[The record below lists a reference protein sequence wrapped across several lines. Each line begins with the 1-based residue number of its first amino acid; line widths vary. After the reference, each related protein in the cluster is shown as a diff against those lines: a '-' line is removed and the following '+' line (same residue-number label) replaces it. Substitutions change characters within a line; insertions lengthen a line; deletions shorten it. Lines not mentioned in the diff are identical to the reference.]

1 MNFNF
6 YYECFYRLRKPVFK
20 TLLIMKLTTVILL
33 VCSMHVSAISYSQT
47 VTLSEKNVSLQ
58 KIFQQINKQVNY
70 SFLYTDE
77 LLQKTKKI
85 SIEVK
90 DVPLETV
97 LKECFAGQPFTY
109 QIFDKTIILKPKA
122 DLMDNAP
129 PVPPVTITGK
139 ITDETGQPLPGVS
152 VKLKGTNAVAVS
164 DGNGSYNLHVPDDN
178 VQNGALIFSFIGFR
192 TQEVTLGTSLVV
204 DVKLIPESRSLSE
217 VVVIGYGTQK
227 RGDVSSAI
235 ASVNVEKMD
244 KVPAANLSTALQGQ
258 APGLVVRPSSYRPG
272 AGSAI
277 RIRGNRSL
285 NATND
290 PLFVVDGVPVS
301 YSIDDINPL
310 DIESVD
316 ILKDASATAI
326 YGSRGANG
334 VIQITTKKGK
344 AGKVTVNYSGSTS
357 FDNILRKLNVFD
369 GPDYAQFKR
378 DAYVGGKSYNSGLS
392 TTSSSQRYFP
402 DPASDYKLFGADPNV
417 LNKVMAGYSF
427 TKYDPTNGI
436 FDVAT
441 RPTTDAEKAL
451 LSSLGYPVLD
461 KVAIYDASKVPTFD
475 WQSKALRTGSTQNH
489 NFSIAGGSEKF
500 SNAFSLGYLKQ
511 NGIIPGQDYRRY
523 SISNSA
529 TFRPVSYF
537 SAGSNITYANAIQNT
552 GSDIYSAASGQLPL
566 AEPYDSSGNFVLFP
580 GNDSNIINPLND
592 VTNIINE
599 NRVSHLL
606 ANVYVQANIY
616 KGLILK
622 STFGADVSS
631 ARNGTFNGSISSS
644 RAGGAANASFNTS
657 SNLTWTLQN
666 QLSYS
671 TTIAKKHDISVTAV
685 QELLKDRRDSTNASA
700 AGLNYESQ
708 RWYSLQNNAT
718 GVVTYKGGYSQ
729 YQLASF
735 LGRVIYAYNSKY
747 ILTLAERYDGS
758 SVLSE
763 QHKGKAFPS
772 GSVAWRIDQEN
783 FMRAVNFVDQ
793 LKLRGGIGSVGN
805 SGIRPYLTNGT
816 LNLSYYNF
824 GVSPAQGYA
833 PNGLPLPDL
842 TWEKTVTKNI
852 GLDYGLFKG
861 RISGSIDVYESNSNE
876 IQPQKLPDASGYSNI
891 TVNLGKVRNRGIEV
905 ALSTVNI
912 NQGGFKWTTDFVFS
926 KNKEAITSLDGS
938 GNNNVSS
945 QWFIGAPIRSYY
957 DYKRQGIFQNSDALP
972 GGILYDYFWKKAGN
986 KANTAL
992 QPGRIRVQDLNGDTT
1007 ITEADKTLLGSPN
1020 PQWTGSINST
1030 LSYKGFELSA
1040 FVYISHGGLVR
1051 DPRPSLVGRYQSIKL
1066 NYWTPTN
1073 PSNDYPQPNLTSDIP
1088 LYWQTNGFRDGSFV
1102 RVRSI
1107 LLSYQLPASLLNKI
1121 KMRSLSFSVNAVN
1134 PFLFSKYKTYDPETM
1149 PYSSSYP
1156 SSSTNNPGPTSYS
1169 YRSLVFGI
1177 KAGL

>member
-1 MNFNF
+1 
-6 YYECFYRLRKPVFK
+6 
-20 TLLIMKLTTVILL
+20 MKLTTVILL

-47 VTLSEKNVSLQ
+47 VTLSETNVSLK

-70 SFLYTDE
+70 RFLYADE
-77 LLQKTKKI
+77 LLQKTKKV
-85 SIEVK
+85 SVK
-90 DVPLETV
+90 VINAPLETV
-97 LKECFAGQPFTY
+97 LKECFADQPLTY

-122 DLMDNAP
+122 DALDNTAP
-129 PVPPVTITGK
+129 LAPVVITGK

-152 VKLKGTNAVAVS
+152 VKLKGTNAATVT
-164 DGNGSYNLHVPDDN
+164 DGNGSYSLHVPDEN
-178 VQNGALIFSFIGFR
+178 VQNSILIFSFVGFK
-192 TQEVTLGTSLVV
+192 TQEVTVGSNLIVN
-204 DVKLIPESRSLSE
+204 VKLLPESKSLSE

-244 KVPAANLSTALQGQ
+244 RIPAANLSTALQGQ
-258 APGLVVRPSSYRPG
+258 VPGLVATPSSYRPG
-272 AGSAI
+272 SGSSI

-316 ILKDASATAI
+316 VLKDASATAI

-357 FDNILRKLNVFD
+357 FDNILRKVAVFN
-369 GPDYAQFKR
+369 GPEYTQFKR
-378 DAYVGGKSYNSGLS
+378 DAYIGGKSYNSGLS
-392 TTSSSQRYFP
+392 TTSNSQRYFP
-402 DPASDYKLFGADPNV
+402 DPASDYKLFGADPNILSKV
-417 LNKVMAGYSF
+417 LAGYTF
-427 TKYDPTNGI
+427 TKYDPANGI

-441 RPTTDAEKAL
+441 RPTTEAEKSL

-461 KVAIYDASKVPTFD
+461 NVAVYDASKIPTYD
-475 WQSKALRTGSTQNH
+475 WQKQGLRTGSTQNQ
-489 NFSIAGGSEKF
+489 NLSISGGSEKF
-500 SNAFSLGYLKQ
+500 SNSFSLGYLNQK
-511 NGIIPGQDYRRY
+511 GIIPGQDYTRY

-529 TFRPVSYF
+529 SFRPVNYF
-537 SAGSNITYANAIQNT
+537 SAGSNITYSNAIQNT
-552 GSDIYSAASGQLPL
+552 GSDIYGAASGQLPL
-566 AEPYDSSGNFVLFP
+566 AEPYDSNGNFVLFP

-592 VTNIINE
+592 VNSIINQ

-631 ARNGTFNGSISSS
+631 VRTGAFNGSISTS
-644 RAGGAANASFNTS
+644 RAGGAASASFNTS

-666 QLSYS
+666 QLSYG
-671 TTIAKKHDISVTAV
+671 TTVAKKHNISITAV
-685 QELLKDRRDSTNASA
+685 QELVKDRRDSTSASA
-700 AGLNYESQ
+700 TGLNYESQ
-708 RWYSLQNNAT
+708 KWYSLQNNAS

-735 LGRVIYAYNSKY
+735 LGRIIYAYNNKY

-783 FMRAVNFVDQ
+783 FMKSVSFVEQ

-816 LNLSYYNF
+816 LNLTYYNW
-824 GVSPAQGYA
+824 GSTPAQGYA

-852 GLDYGLFKG
+852 GLDFGLFQG
-861 RISGSIDVYESNSNE
+861 RVTGSIDVYESNSNE

-891 TVNLGKVRNRGIEV
+891 YVNLGTVRNRGIEV
-905 ALSTVNI
+905 NISTVNI
-912 NQGGFKWTTDFVFS
+912 NHGGFKWTTDFVFS
-926 KNKEAITSLDGS
+926 KNNEAITALDGT
-938 GNNNVSS
+938 GNNNISS
-945 QWFIGAPIRSYY
+945 QWFLGAPIRAYY
-957 DYKRQGIFQNSDALP
+957 DYKSQGIFQNSDALP
-972 GGILYDYFWKKAGN
+972 GGILYDYYWKKTGN

-992 QPGRIRVQDLNGDTT
+992 QPGRIRVQDINGDTT
-1007 ITEADKTLLGSPN
+1007 ITEADKVLLGSPN
-1020 PQWTGSINST
+1020 PKWTGSINNT
-1030 LSYKGFELSA
+1030 VSYKGFELSA
-1040 FVYISHGGLVR
+1040 FVYISHGGLIR
-1051 DPRPSLVGRYQSIKL
+1051 NPRPSLVGRYQSIKV

-1088 LYWQTNGFRDGSFV
+1088 LYWQANGFQDGSFV

-1107 LLSYQLPASLLNKI
+1107 LLSYQIPASILNKI
-1121 KMRSLSFSVNAVN
+1121 KMRSLSLSVNAVN

-1149 PYSSSYP
+1149 PYTSSYP

-1177 KAGL
+1177 KAGI

>member
-1 MNFNF
+1 M
-6 YYECFYRLRKPVFK
+6 RRPVFK
-20 TLLIMKLTTVILL
+20 AVLIMKLTTVILL
-33 VCSMHVSAISYSQT
+33 ICSMHVSAISYSQT
-47 VTLSEKNVSLQ
+47 VTLSAKNVSLQ
-58 KIFQQINKQVNY
+58 TIFQQINKQVNY
-70 SFLYTDE
+70 RFLYADE
-77 LLQKTKKI
+77 LLQKTKKV

-97 LKECFAGQPFTY
+97 LAECFADQPFTY
-109 QIFDKTIILKPKA
+109 QILDKTIILKPKG
-122 DLMDNAP
+122 
-129 PVPPVTITGK
+129 VTPEMTTPLPSAVITGK
-139 ITDETGQPLPGVS
+139 VTDEVGQPLPGVS
-152 VKLKGTNAVAVS
+152 IKLKGTNTTAVTDVS
-164 DGNGSYNLHVPDDN
+164 GTYSLHTPTDN
-178 VQNGALIFSFIGFR
+178 VQNGILIFSFVGFK
-192 TQEVTLGTSLVV
+192 TQEVTIGAGHVV
-204 DVKLIPESRSLSE
+204 NVQLLPESKALNE

-244 KVPAANLSTALQGQ
+244 RVPAANLSTALQGQ
-258 APGLVVRPSSYRPG
+258 APGLVATPSSYRPG
-272 AGSAI
+272 SGSAI
-277 RIRGNRSL
+277 RIRGTRSL

-316 ILKDASATAI
+316 VLKDASATAI

-334 VIQITTKKGK
+334 VIQVTTRKGK

-357 FDNILRKLNVFD
+357 FDNILRKLAIFN
-369 GPDYAQFKR
+369 GGEYAQFKR
-378 DAYVGGKSYNSGLS
+378 DAYVGGKSYNSSLS
-392 TTSSSQRYFP
+392 NTSGNQQYFP

-417 LNKVMAGYSF
+417 LNKVMAGYTF
-427 TKYDPTNGI
+427 TKYDPANNI

-441 RPTTDAEKAL
+441 RPATDAEKAL
-451 LSSLGYPVLD
+451 LTSLGYPVLNN
-461 KVAIYDASKVPTFD
+461 IPLYDASKVSTFD
-475 WQSKALRTGSTQNH
+475 WQKQALRTGSTQNQ
-489 NFSIAGGSEKF
+489 NFSISGGSEKF

-511 NGIIPGQDYRRY
+511 KGIIPGQDYTRY
-523 SISNSA
+523 SISNSVSY
-529 TFRPVSYF
+529 RPVSFF
-537 SAGSNITYANAIQNT
+537 STGGNITYANAIQNT
-552 GSDIYSAASGQLPL
+552 GSDIYGAASGQLPL

-580 GNDSNIINPLND
+580 GNDSNIINSIND
-592 VTNIINE
+592 VKSVINE

-606 ANVYVQANIY
+606 ANAYVQANIY
-616 KGLILK
+616 KGLTLK
-622 STFGADVSS
+622 STFGADISS
-631 ARNGTFNGSISSS
+631 ARNGAFNGSQSSV
-644 RAGGAANASFNTS
+644 RAGGAATASYNTS

-666 QLSYS
+666 QLSYN

-685 QELLKDRRDSTNASA
+685 QELVKDRRDSTSASA
-700 AGLNYESQ
+700 TGLNYESQ
-708 RWYSLQNNAT
+708 RWYSLQNNAS
-718 GVVTYKGGYSQ
+718 GVVTYRGGFSQ

-783 FMRAVNFVDQ
+783 FMKNVSFIDQ

-816 LNLSYYNF
+816 LSQSYYNF
-824 GVSPAQGYA
+824 GQTPAQGYA

-852 GLDYGLFKG
+852 GLDFGLLRG
-861 RISGSIDVYESNSNE
+861 RVSGSVDVYESNSNE

-891 TVNLGKVRNRGIEV
+891 TVNLGKVRNRGIEI
-905 ALSTVNI
+905 ALTTVNV
-912 NQGGFKWTTDFVFS
+912 NHGGLKWTTDFVFS
-926 KNKEAITSLDGS
+926 KNKEAITQLDGS
-938 GNNNVSS
+938 GNNNISS
-945 QWFIGAPIRSYY
+945 QWFIGAPVRAYY
-957 DYKRQGIFQNSDALP
+957 DYQREGIFQNSDAQP

-986 KANTAL
+986 KSNTAL
-992 QPGRIRVQDLNGDTT
+992 QPGRIRVQDMNGDTT
-1007 ITEADKTLLGSPN
+1007 ITEADKAVLGSPN
-1020 PQWTGSINST
+1020 PQWTGSINNT
-1030 LSYKGFELSA
+1030 ISYKGFELSA
-1040 FVYISHGGLVR
+1040 FVYISHGGLIR
-1051 DPRPSLVGRYQSIKL
+1051 DPRPTLVGRYESIKL

-1088 LYWQTNGFRDGSFV
+1088 LYWQANGFRDGSFV

-1107 LLSYQLPASLLNKI
+1107 LLSYQIPASLLSKI

-1134 PFLFSKYKTYDPETM
+1134 PFLFSKYKTYDPETV
-1149 PYSSSYP
+1149 PYVSSYP
-1156 SSSTNNPGPTSYS
+1156 SSSTNNPVPTSYS